1 MLLKGPPLVLLDNL
15 PDNTTID
22 APPLAAMLTAYLWSD
37 RLLGKNDNVQ
47 LPVRSVWVATGNNL
61 RVSGDM
67 PRRCY
72 TVRMD
77 ANSER
82 PWTRSGFRHED
93 LEQYAL
99 SNRGQLL
106 ASAFT
111 LIRSWFAAGK
121 PTANVPAFGSF
132 QEWANTVGSVLA
144 HVGFEGFL
152 GNLEDIRAV
161 QDEDTLQWQAF
172 FNAWWDVFRDV
183 PITADDVAHRILAH
197 ENLCDEPLPE
207 PLLLNKD
214 RGEGSLKR
222 SIGRNLSRLTGR
234 IFDGRKLCDA
244 GTDTHRKVRAWRLA
258 PASGAVLASRNPA
271 NPALFDPNP
280 ASNPAEGDAA

>member
-1 MLLKGPPLVLLDNL
+1 MAALL
-15 PDNTTID
+15 TT
-22 APPLAAMLTAYLWSD
+22 YLWSD

-47 LPVRSVWVATGNNL
+47 LPARSIWVATGNNL
-61 RVSGDM
+61 RVAGDM

-77 ANSER
+77 ANSEK
-82 PWTRSGFRHED
+82 PWTRTGFLHAD

-99 SNRGQLL
+99 SNRGRLL

-121 PTANVPAFGSF
+121 PQASVPAFGSF
-132 QEWANTVGSVLA
+132 QEWTSTIGSVLA
-144 HVGFEGFL
+144 HVGIEGFL
-152 GNLEDIRAV
+152 ANIEDVRAV

-172 FNAWWDVFRDV
+172 FDAWWDFFADRVV
-183 PITADDVAHRILAH
+183 TADDVAQRILFN
-197 ENLCDEPLPE
+197 ENLSDEPLPDA
-207 PLLLNKD
+207 LLVNKD
-214 RGEGSLKR
+214 KGEGALKR
-222 SIGRNLSRLTGR
+222 SLGRNLSRLTGR

-244 GTDTHRKVRAWRLA
+244 GTDTHCKVRAWRLNA
-258 PASGAVLASRNPA
+258 PKSLFSGVDNPA
-271 NPALFDPNP
+271 NPAVFEANP